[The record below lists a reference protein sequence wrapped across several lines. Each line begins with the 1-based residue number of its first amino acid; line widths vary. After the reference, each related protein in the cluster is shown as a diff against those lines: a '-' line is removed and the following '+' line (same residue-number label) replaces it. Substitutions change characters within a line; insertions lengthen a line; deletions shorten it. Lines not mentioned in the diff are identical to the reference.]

1 MCLKTNEFA
10 LAACNGG
17 AMDKAICMQRKGGI
31 KSSDLAD
38 ERLCQ
43 TLGGGFYFVG
53 CKGGETH

>member
-10 LAACNGG
+10 LAARNGG
-17 AMDKAICMQRKGGI
+17 AMDKAICMPRKGDI
-31 KSSDLAD
+31 KSSDLVD